1 MNDAPGPRPHSAPA
15 AGVSRDSAAGP
26 HDPVTVTAAAPN
38 GVPPADAQGMA
49 RGLAR
54 KVMLAAL
61 FGGLVFAGLA
71 LYGDVQQLR
80 HAAMSFAPAAVALG
94 FSLAAGNYVLRIW
107 RWQYYL
113 RCLGV
118 AVPLFESS
126 VVFLAGFVMSV
137 TPGKVG
143 EVFKSLLLYELRGVS
158 MLKTAPI
165 VIAERL
171 TDLIALVLLTAV
183 GALAFEHGVAIAG
196 AGAVIVAGMVA
207 VFAYRPLGEFCIG
220 LLERIPKL
228 SKVGHKIHEA
238 YDSLLTML
246 RPGPLLFGTLI
257 AFGAWSLEC
266 GTLYAIVRG
275 FPRVHLNWDAATFA
289 YAASTI
295 VGALAMLPGG
305 LGVTEAGMT
314 GLLQALGG
322 AEMTKAVATA
332 ATMLTRLATLWFA
345 VGIGWIALTVYRTSL
360 RTRDPKQ
367 AVIR

>member
-1 MNDAPGPRPHSAPA
+1 MDEAPRQPSDGPVLS
-15 AGVSRDSAAGP
+15 GP
-26 HDPVTVTAAAPN
+26 TAANPQ
-38 GVPPADAQGMA
+38 DAASMA
-49 RGLAR
+49 RGLSR

-61 FGGLVFAGLA
+61 FGGLVFAALA

-80 HAAMSFAPAAVALG
+80 RAAMSFEPAAVALG
-94 FSLAAGNYVLRIW
+94 FSLAAGNYVLRVC

-118 AVPLFESS
+118 VVPLFESS

-143 EVFKSLLLYELRGVS
+143 EVFKSLLLYERRGVS
-158 MLKTAPI
+158 MVRTAPI

-183 GALAFEHGVAIAG
+183 GSLAFENGVAIAA
-196 AGAVIVAGMVA
+196 AGAVLVAGMVA

-220 LLERIPKL
+220 LFERIPAF
-228 SKVGHKIHEA
+228 SRIAHKVHEA
-238 YDSLLTML
+238 YASLLTML
-246 RPGPLLFGTLI
+246 RPGPLLVGTLI
-257 AFGAWSLEC
+257 ALGAWGLEC
-266 GTLYAIVRG
+266 GTMYSIVRG
-275 FPRVHLNWDAATFA
+275 FPKVALPWDAAVFA
-289 YAASTI
+289 YSASTI

-322 AEMTKAVATA
+322 PAMTRAVATA

-345 VGIGWIALTVYRTSL
+345 VAIGWVAFAIYRASM
-360 RTRDPKQ
+360 RREGRAAQ
-367 AVIR
+367 VGAR

>member
-1 MNDAPGPRPHSAPA
+1 
-15 AGVSRDSAAGP
+15 
-26 HDPVTVTAAAPN
+26 
-38 GVPPADAQGMA
+38 MA

-61 FGGLVFAGLA
+61 FGGLVFAALA

-80 HAAMSFAPAAVALG
+80 HAAASFAPAAVALG
-94 FSLAAGNYVLRIW
+94 FGLAAGNYVLRIW

-113 RCLGV
+113 RCVGV
-118 AVPLFESS
+118 AIPLFESS

-143 EVFKSLLLYELRGVS
+143 EVFKSLLLYELRRVS
-158 MLKTAPI
+158 MIRTAPI

-171 TDLIALVLLTAV
+171 TDLIALVLLTAL
-183 GALAFEHGVAIAG
+183 GALAFEPHGVAIAG
-196 AGAVIVAGMVA
+196 AGAVIVAAMVA
-207 VFAYRPLGEFCIG
+207 VFAYRPLGVFCIG
-220 LLERIPKL
+220 LLERIPVF
-228 SKVGHKIHEA
+228 SKIGHKLHEA

-246 RPGPLLFGTLI
+246 RPAPLLIGTAI
-257 AFGAWSLEC
+257 AFGAWGLEC
-266 GTLYAIVRG
+266 GTLYAIVGG
-275 FPRVHLNWDAATFA
+275 FPHVHLDWDAAIFA

-345 VGIGWIALTVYRTSL
+345 VGIGWIALTVYRTTL
-360 RTRDPKQ
+360 RRPEN
-367 AVIR
+367 AHAPSG